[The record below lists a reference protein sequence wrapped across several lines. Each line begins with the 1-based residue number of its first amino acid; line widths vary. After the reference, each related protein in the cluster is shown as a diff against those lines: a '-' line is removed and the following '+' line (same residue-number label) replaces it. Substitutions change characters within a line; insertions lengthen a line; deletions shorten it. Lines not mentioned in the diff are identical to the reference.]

1 MKKLQ
6 NQPPRTSLTMT
17 LIFFMTFMIET
28 VFDILQALFT
38 HLLIDF
44 SVTGSL
50 LEADGLRMAVSC
62 TDRALSYCLTSDD
75 VVRH

>member
-1 MKKLQ
+1 MHVSY
-6 NQPPRTSLTMT
+6 NDTYF
-17 LIFFMTFMIET
+17 FFMTFMIET

-38 HLLIDF
+38 HLWIDF